1 MERESVDFHKKVV
14 AGYRD
19 LADRYPERILKV
31 DAALQVQEI
40 HDIIVANIEKKLGL
54 E

>member
-1 MERESVDFHKKVV
+1 M